1 MQEPS
6 STEKAKVIE
15 MKAMTLT
22 KTKGAPTE
30 QMIADPLPKSFPKQR
45 FLKVGDKLVL
55 QELGPDS
62 NNPH

>member
-6 STEKAKVIE
+6 STGKAKVIE
-15 MKAMTLT
+15 MKA
-22 KTKGAPTE
+22 E
-30 QMIADPLPKSFPKQR
+30 QMIADPLAKSFPKQR

-62 NNPH
+62 KKPH